1 MTLEELKQAGAI
13 YVKTVVDGIKQ
24 YENEIV
30 KMPEKEAEE
39 FFLKKMQESEDGQ
52 LFLDFYYFTLDNQ
65 ARVRIDGLLIKE
77 EHSWLMSFH
86 HSDGEFIFPAVEEL
100 VRIAV
105 KLNAAEM
112 LFSSFYFAGRD
123 GSASIWWGNYGEEY
137 VVMRKNAL

>member
-13 YVKTVVDGIKQ
+13 YVKTVVDGIRQ

-39 FFLKKMQESEDGQ
+39 FFLKKMQESE
-52 LFLDFYYFTLDNQ
+52 
-65 ARVRIDGLLIKE
+65 
-77 EHSWLMSFH
+77 
-86 HSDGEFIFPAVEEL
+86 
-100 VRIAV
+100 V

-123 GSASIWWGNYGEEY
+123 GSASIRWGNYGEEY
-137 VVMRKNAL
+137 VVMRKNAS